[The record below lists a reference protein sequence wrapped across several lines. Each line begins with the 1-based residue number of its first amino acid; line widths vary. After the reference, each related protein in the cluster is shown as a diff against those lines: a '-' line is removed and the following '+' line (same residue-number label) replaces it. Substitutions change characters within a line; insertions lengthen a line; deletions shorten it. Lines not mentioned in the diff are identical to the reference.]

1 MQWNLDVTKG
11 QGTGKVCS
19 LLRGFVKSRFFP
31 IYFTATGAKNIV
43 RYSVAMYITEK
54 MALIP
59 HQFIQQQCGWYIT
72 ILGCLLAFE
81 DRDCVYKPL

>member
-1 MQWNLDVTKG
+1 MQWNLDVTTG

-43 RYSVAMYITEK
+43 RYTKDFVIQRFFLSGFHCTSNAGGRLKGEK
-54 MALIP
+54 NHMI
-59 HQFIQQQCGWYIT
+59 
-72 ILGCLLAFE
+72 
-81 DRDCVYKPL
+81 

>member
-1 MQWNLDVTKG
+1 MQWNLDVTTG

-43 RYSVAMYITEK
+43 RYTKDFVI
-54 MALIP
+54 
-59 HQFIQQQCGWYIT
+59 
-72 ILGCLLAFE
+72 
-81 DRDCVYKPL
+81 

>member
-1 MQWNLDVTKG
+1 MQWNLDVTTG

-43 RYSVAMYITEK
+43 RYTKDFV
-54 MALIP
+54 
-59 HQFIQQQCGWYIT
+59 IQRFFYRGSTVLQMRVDDSKGKKT
-72 ILGCLLAFE
+72 T
-81 DRDCVYKPL
+81 